1 MLSSILPASSLRSNS
16 VNSVAP
22 HVGEK
27 LGDKLFR
34 IRADFQKEFP
44 TRIKKVFFRFFSA
57 NVFFSAKNR
66 KIGIDHWLEEKFAT
80 TEFFENF
87 FLCIVLS
94 FGSGFLVS
102 GFFSPSFYFR
112 WRNCPNKSLASGFVF
127 DDFYFYLEIFF
138 IGDRKLFGQRFFA
151 KFLLNC

>member
-44 TRIKKVFFRFFSA
+44 TRIKKSFLSAASIFFGKCFFFGEKSKNWNRSLIGGEVRDDRNFSKTFFLYRSQFWFRFFS
-57 NVFFSAKNR
+57 F
-66 KIGIDHWLEEKFAT
+66 
-80 TEFFENF
+80 
-87 FLCIVLS
+87 
-94 FGSGFLVS
+94 
-102 GFFSPSFYFR
+102 GFFFTKFLFR
-112 WRNCPNKSLASGFVF
+112 WKNCPNKFRLWFRF
-127 DDFYFYLEIFF
+127 RRLLFF
-138 IGDRKLFGQRFFA
+138 IFILKLNFESA
-151 KFLLNC
+151 PV

>member
-44 TRIKKVFFRFFSA
+44 TRIKKIFLSAASIFFGKCFFFGEKSK
-57 NVFFSAKNR
+57 NWNRSLIGGEVRDDRNFSKTFF
-66 KIGIDHWLEEKFAT
+66 
-80 TEFFENF
+80 
-87 FLCIVLS
+87 CIVLS

-102 GFFSPSFYFR
+102 GFFTKFFFGEEIVRTSF
-112 WRNCPNKSLASGFVF
+112 ASGFVF
-127 DDFYFYLEIFF
+127 GDFYF
-138 IGDRKLFGQRFFA
+138 LF
-151 KFLLNC
+151 LS